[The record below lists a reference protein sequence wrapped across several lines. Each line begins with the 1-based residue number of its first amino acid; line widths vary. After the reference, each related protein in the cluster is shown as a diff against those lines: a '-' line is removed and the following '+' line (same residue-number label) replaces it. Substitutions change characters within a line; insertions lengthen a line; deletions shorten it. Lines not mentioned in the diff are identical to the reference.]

1 MKFDGGEQ
9 AKYLTR
15 VRVEVDGQFGRENGA
30 GSPKR
35 LGVTPEDSAVVAISV
50 RAATRVCVEIAR
62 RTEASVGDSQW
73 WAEPPPLGPI
83 SFRCRSRFS
92 SAVEPPQFRR
102 YHLAHRLPGI
112 PRNPEQTE
120 VASKRRPMTE

>member
-73 WAEPPPLGPI
+73 WAEPPPLEPI
-83 SFRCRSRFS
+83 SFRCRSRSRRQWSRRS
-92 SAVEPPQFRR
+92 SEDITWPTASRASRE
-102 YHLAHRLPGI
+102 I
-112 PRNPEQTE
+112 PNRPKLR
-120 VASKRRPMTE
+120 ASGGQ